1 MSENLKF
8 SDVFKILRKY
18 FDEELDNPRE
28 NVDQD
33 INDKEENCFD
43 GDNSEREITID
54 DDNIIHEEMNCFDDG
69 NSEREI
75 INPRENADD
84 DNIVPEEIGKIDFLK
99 EADHGISELDEVRI
113 VAEVEGNN
121 VIPK

>member
-75 INPRENADD
+75 INPRENADN
-84 DNIVPEEIGKIDFLK
+84 DNIVPEEIGEIDFLK
-99 EADHGISELDEVRI
+99 EADHGISELDEEKDSCTI
-113 VAEVEGNN
+113 S
-121 VIPK
+121 KTS